1 MSTVDVAL
9 GIILTSVRFNPN
21 VESYERGFG
30 FRTRP
35 EVYFTT
41 ALTDNQTELIQHY
54 VKVHGLP
61 TRLRTRAKAEVEA
74 WVDSLNDYE
83 PLLTDS
89 EKYTHLKWLLDNP
102 MPAQKEGWDAFVSW
116 AEAHDE
122 ASKYITNQREER

>member
-9 GIILTSVRFNPN
+9 GIILTSVRFKPN
-21 VESYERGFG
+21 VESYEHGFG

-61 TRLRTRAKAEVEA
+61 MRLRTRAKAEVEA
-74 WVDSLNDYE
+74 WVDFLSDYE
-83 PLLTDS
+83 PLLTDG

-102 MPAQKEGWDAFVSW
+102 MPHKREGWEAFVDW
-116 AEAHDE
+116 AEKHDE
-122 ASKYITNQREER
+122 ASEYITNQREGE